1 MSDITHLIILE
12 LIAMRLGLPNSY
24 FGRGFAN
31 RAYKNMD
38 LDFQKYMNILESI
51 SDNTAVKKIVNIYR
65 NSNSPNISQIL
76 ELISEI

>member
-38 LDFQKYMNILESI
+38 VEFQKYMDILECI
-51 SDNTAVKKIVNIYR
+51 SDNVTVKKIVNIYR
-65 NSNSPNISQIL
+65 NSNSPDISQIL
-76 ELISEI
+76 QLVSEI